1 MILLHGIIA
10 FVRPILFRRESMK
23 LFQFVLFNVPQSK
36 QELEINSSVSVLM
49 NVNAIFLIPGSID
62 NAMDEC
68 VVISLYILRTLVDIA
83 IDCVFRL
90 YVNKLITYDEYTQKY
105 AEIFRLSENFKLL
118 KKECLLSKY
127 SPSCLRK
134 QETEE

>member
-10 FVRPILFRRESMK
+10 LVSLILFLKDFIKE
-23 LFQFVLFNVPQSK
+23 FQLSLFNVPQSK
-36 QELEINSSVSVLM
+36 HELDINSSVTVLM
-49 NVNAIFLIPGSID
+49 NAKATFLIPGSID

-68 VVISLYILRTLVDIA
+68 VVISIYILRTLVDIA

-90 YVNKLITYDEYTQKY
+90 YVNKMITYDEYTKKY
-105 AEIFRLSENFKLL
+105 AEIYRLSENFKLL

-134 QETEE
+134 QEIEE